1 MEGWQEAGY
10 RTEADAME
18 AVYGGRCVH
27 EIYGV
32 QACADF
38 VGYQTC
44 DCEIKDEEPSEPT
57 DAHPFL
63 SNQQTCTPL
72 GMANHPLA
80 ATRTHLMKRTSPF

>member
-1 MEGWQEAGY
+1 
-10 RTEADAME
+10 ME

-44 DCEIKDEEPSEPT
+44 DCEIKDEEPSNPT
-57 DAHPFL
+57 DSAR
-63 SNQQTCTPL
+63 
-72 GMANHPLA
+72 A
-80 ATRTHLMKRTSPF
+80 AAPPPAAPRRRRVRVPIRGGDIRQFARDS

>member
-18 AVYGGRCVH
+18 AAYGGRWVH

-57 DAHPFL
+57 DA
-63 SNQQTCTPL
+63 QD
-72 GMANHPLA
+72 
-80 ATRTHLMKRTSPF
+80 TRKETETRRCEARGAGSASRS